1 MKFVGTILFALL
13 GLVGIGFV
21 AAAVDAI
28 AESINKKNKHEDEN
42 AED

>member
-1 MKFVGTILFALL
+1 MSVASTIAFALL

-21 AAAVDAI
+21 AAAVEFI

-42 AED
+42 AEE